1 MHNPRPQA
9 IREAKDIVNRLAII
23 LKIAQTYSAD
33 NQAVVKAVDA
43 FVEMVSPVLRNEK
56 SMVIELLGE
65 YFHFNESRI
74 RYTVQYYVNF
84 DFLMGEFRKRGLGS
98 ITFSDTISRRDLQD
112 FMRAFL
118 SCPSSD
124 SPFVILKGAVETIDS
139 INIGALKQ
147 AREEGNI
154 IDKRHTL
161 RRTYFNAVS
170 HLKTVVGRIKG
181 GTENVDIKK
190 ARLVVNSLVDL
201 ILQEEQMLLSM
212 TAIKDY
218 DEYTY
223 HHSVNVS
230 ILSIALGVKL
240 GLNKKKLSEL
250 GIAAFLHDIGK
261 VAIPDGILNKPSAFD
276 KNEWEIMRRHP
287 EEGAKKILAIMKMD
301 ALTIRSAIV
310 AYEHH
315 LNYDG
320 SGYPD
325 VPASHRLDFYSNIVT
340 IADRFDAMTS
350 ARVYSRTPKPP
361 EEALHILLQ
370 SAGKD
375 VDTTLIKMFIKMIGV
390 FPIGTFVALNTRELG
405 VVYRSNSMQPDR
417 PIIVLVADSQGQK
430 VENTLVDLTDRGL
443 DGRYHRTIRKT
454 LDSNKYDINLS
465 EYLLESYA

>member
-9 IREAKDIVNRLAII
+9 IREAKDIVNRFAII
-23 LKIAQTYSAD
+23 LKIGQTYNAD
-33 NQAVVKAVDA
+33 NQAVVKAVDS
-43 FVEMVSPVLRNEK
+43 FVEMVTPVLRNEQ
-56 SMVIELLGE
+56 SIVIELLGE
-65 YFHFNESRI
+65 YFHFNEARI
-74 RYTVQYYVNF
+74 RYTVQYYVNL
-84 DFLMGEFRKRGLGS
+84 DFLMEEFRKRGLGS
-98 ITFSDTISRRDLQD
+98 ITFNDTISRRDLQD
-112 FMRAFL
+112 FIRAFL
-118 SCPSSD
+118 SCPTSD

-147 AREEGNI
+147 AREGDI
-154 IDKRHTL
+154 VDKRHTL

-170 HLKTVVGRIKG
+170 HLKTVVGRIKVG
-181 GTENVDIKK
+181 AENVDVKK

-201 ILQEEQMLLSM
+201 ILEEEQMLISM

-230 ILSIALGVKL
+230 ILSIALGMKL

-250 GIAAFLHDIGK
+250 GIAAFLHDVGK
-261 VAIPDGILNKPSAFD
+261 VTIPDGILNKPSSFD
-276 KNEWEIMRRHP
+276 NNEWEIMRRHP
-287 EEGAKKILAIMKMD
+287 EEGVKKILATMKMD

-325 VPASHRLDFYSNIVT
+325 VPESHRLDFYSNIVT
-340 IADRFDAMTS
+340 ITDRFDAMTS
-350 ARVYSRTPKPP
+350 ARVYSRSPKPP

-375 VDTTLIKMFIKMIGV
+375 VDPTLIKMFIKMIGV
-390 FPIGTFVALNTRELG
+390 FPIGTFVALDTRELG
-405 VVYRSNSMQPDR
+405 VVYRGNSMHPDR

-430 VENTLVDLTDRGL
+430 VENTFVDLTDRGL
-443 DGRYHRTIRKT
+443 DDRYRRTIKKT

-465 EYLLESYA
+465 EYLLESYV